1 MSNKITDLYKK
12 VDARINNGEKLT
24 PQWKEAIFDSISQ
37 GIETYTRLKSK
48 VDFISGFSYSKNN
61 VIATKSQNLIENI
74 ETLQLKELEKFIDWI
89 FDIEKIATDTEEKI
103 KETFQSNDDNQLPP
117 PPEQLDLDI
126 STPATW
132 VVYNW
137 NEDLPPPPTEE
148 EIKQNQVV

>member
-148 EIKQNQVV
+148 ETRQNQVI